1 MKGVTGMPK
10 DLRRTPLYS
19 WHKDHGG
26 QMIEFA
32 GWEMPVAY
40 ERGILEEHL
49 STRKFGGLFD
59 ISHMGR
65 LLIRG
70 IDAIPFMQ
78 HVLTNNAM
86 ALDPGVAQYTLVQN
100 EGGGAI
106 DDAYL
111 YRLEEGHPSLE
122 SNYLLVVNAANK
134 EKVWNW
140 FLDHKRRFK
149 NMVIED
155 KTDEIGMIALQ
166 GPHVKRVL
174 EKILLEDLTKLPDPW
189 RNRLK
194 VCELEGEHVYITI
207 SRTGYTGEPIC
218 FELFLPGKKLRLIW
232 EKILAIGEEEGIVPV
247 GLGAR
252 DTLRLEA
259 GLPLYGHELGFDPQ
273 GIEIPIYAVPSAAR
287 LAMSFSRLKGEFIG
301 KDILKRQFE
310 EVTARESGKPLP
322 PKERQLVPKRI
333 FPITITGQGIARQG
347 YEVFVKEELVGH
359 VTSGTMVP
367 YWVFS
372 DRGIL
377 SEPTDEKRMRSIA
390 LAYIGSDLKEGHRIE
405 ILHRGKKFEGV
416 IVERH
421 LSSEAPP
428 YAHPI
433 LIEEP
438 KKIHVP
444 TGSLKDLSERLI
456 HRVAENTYWRQNETF
471 NLIPS
476 ETTPSLLVRLLTIT
490 DPSCRYAEHRLMK
503 AFRESD
509 VFYYQG
515 TKLIGEVEVLL
526 ADELRRFIG
535 CSEVEARVVSGQMA
549 NTAVFSGIVDYL
561 NRLDRRTEP
570 RRIRKVMNHHIGRGG
585 HLSAQPMGALKDFIA
600 HDPMTERPAAVPFPV
615 MKDDLY
621 RIDLL
626 KTRELLE
633 EHKPELIVMGKS
645 MVIYKEPL
653 REIAEM
659 IAPMNPKPVLLY
671 DMAHVLGL
679 IGPYFQEPFKEG
691 ADIVTGST
699 HKTFFGPQRGVISS
713 NMSEGTEYEEL
724 WEAIVRRV
732 FPGSVSNHHLG
743 TLVGLLL
750 AAYEMNAYKSDYQ
763 KAVISNAKAFARAL
777 KDQGLIVEGDS
788 KIGYTETH
796 QVIVRV
802 GYGKG
807 PLIAERLEENNIIVN
822 YQGAPDDEAFTT
834 ASCLRMG
841 VQEMTRFGM
850 KEDDFVPLAEYMG
863 EVILKDRP
871 MAKEVSRFRKKF
883 TEMKYCLSEK
893 EAVSMVKGLIEALR

>member
-1 MKGVTGMPK
+1 MAK
-10 DLRRTPLYS
+10 DLKRTPLHAWYRE
-19 WHKDHGG
+19 HGG

-32 GWEMPVAY
+32 GWGMPVAY
-40 ERGILEEHL
+40 QQGILEEHL
-49 STRKFGGLFD
+49 RTRKFGGLFD

-65 LLIRG
+65 FLIRG

-78 HVLTNNAM
+78 HVLTNNVT
-86 ALDPGVAQYTLVQN
+86 ALDPGVAQYTLIQN
-100 EGGGAI
+100 EAGGSI
-106 DDAYL
+106 DDAYV
-111 YRLEEGHPSLE
+111 YRLEERDPSLE
-122 SNYLLVVNAANK
+122 TNYLLVVNAANK
-134 EKVWNW
+134 EKDWNW
-140 FLDHKRRFK
+140 FLDHKKRYK
-149 NMVIED
+149 NVVVDD

-166 GPHVKRVL
+166 GPHARRVL
-174 EKILLEDLTKLPDPW
+174 EKILLEDHTKLPDPW

-194 VCELEGEHVYITI
+194 VCDLEGEQIHITI

-218 FELFLPGKKLRLIW
+218 FELFLPGEKLRLIW
-232 EKILAIGEEEGIVPV
+232 EKILDAGAEEGIVPV

-259 GLPLYGHELGFDPQ
+259 GLPLYGHELGLDAQ
-273 GIEIPIYAVPSAAR
+273 GIDIPIYAVPSAAR
-287 LAMSFSRLKGEFIG
+287 LAMSFSPLKGEFIG
-301 KDILKRQFE
+301 RDILRRQFE

-333 FPITITGQGIARQG
+333 FPITLSGQGIARQG
-347 YEVFVKEELVGH
+347 YEVLANGEPVGH

-367 YWVFS
+367 HWVFS

-390 LAYIGSDLKEGHRIE
+390 LAYINSDLKEGQKIE
-405 ILHRGKKFEGV
+405 VSYRGKKLEGV

-421 LSSEAPP
+421 LSGEAPP

-433 LIEEP
+433 LIQEP
-438 KKIHVP
+438 RKKEVP
-444 TGSLKDLSERLI
+444 TGSLRDAAARLVR
-456 HRVAENTYWRQNETF
+456 RVAENTRWRQKETF

-476 ETTPSLLVRLLTIT
+476 ESTPSLLVRLLTIS
-490 DPSCRYAEHRLMK
+490 DPSGRYAEHRLMK

-515 TKLIGEVEVLL
+515 TKLIGEIEVL
-526 ADELRRFIG
+526 AANELGRFIG
-535 CSEVEARVVSGQMA
+535 CSEVEARVTSGQMA
-549 NTAVFSGIVDYL
+549 NAAVFSGIVDYL
-561 NRLDRRTEP
+561 NRLDRRSEP
-570 RRIRKVMNHHIGRGG
+570 RRIKKVMNHHLGRGG

-600 HDPMTERPAAVPFPV
+600 HDPSTERPATIPFPV
-615 MKDDLY
+615 LKEDLY
-621 RIDLL
+621 RIDLG
-626 KTRELLE
+626 KAKELIG
-633 EHKPELIVMGKS
+633 EHKPELIVLGKS

-659 IAPMNPKPVLLY
+659 IGSMNPRPILLY

-679 IGPYFQEPFKEG
+679 IGPDFQEPFKEG

-699 HKTFFGPQRGVISS
+699 HKTLFGPQRGLIAS
-713 NMSEGTEYEEL
+713 NMSEGTEFEEL

-750 AAYEMNAYKSDYQ
+750 AAYEMNAFRSDYQ

-777 KDQGLIVEGDS
+777 KDQGLMVEGDPRV
-788 KIGYTETH
+788 GYTETH

-822 YQGAPDDEAFTT
+822 YQSAPDDEAFTT

-850 KEDDFVPLAEYMG
+850 REEDFVHLAEVMG
-863 EVILKDRP
+863 QVIMRDRP
-871 MAKEVSRFRKKF
+871 MAEEASQFRKKF
-883 TEMKYCLSEK
+883 TEMKYCLP
-893 EAVSMVKGLIEALR
+893 EAEARSLVEELLEAIR

>member
-1 MKGVTGMPK
+1 MPK
-10 DLRRTPLYS
+10 DSKRTPLYS
-19 WHKDHGG
+19 WHKEHGG

-40 ERGILEEHL
+40 EMGILEEHL
-49 STRKFGGLFD
+49 RTRKSGGLFD

-78 HVLTNNAM
+78 HVLTNNVM

-140 FLDHKRRFK
+140 FLDQKRRFK

-166 GPHVKRVL
+166 GPHAKRVL
-174 EKILLEDLTKLPDPW
+174 EKILLEDYTKLPDPW

-194 VCELEGEHVYITI
+194 VCELEGEHVQVTI

-218 FELFLPGKKLRLIW
+218 FELFIPAEKLRLIW
-232 EKILAIGEEEGIVPV
+232 ERILDVGKEEGIIPI

-273 GIEIPIYAVPSAAR
+273 GIEIPIYAVASAAR
-287 LAMSFSRLKGEFIG
+287 LAMSFSRLKGQFIG
-301 KDILKRQFE
+301 RDILKRQFE

-333 FPITITGQGIARQG
+333 FPISIIAQGIARQG
-347 YEVFVKEELVGH
+347 FEVFVKEELAGH

-377 SEPTDEKRMRSIA
+377 SEPTDEKKMRSIA
-390 LAYIGSDLKEGHRIE
+390 LAYIDSDFKEGQRIE
-405 ILHRGKKFEGV
+405 ILHRGKKFEAI

-421 LSSEAPP
+421 LSGEAPP

-438 KKIHVP
+438 KKIQVP
-444 TGSLKDLSERLI
+444 TGTLKDLSERLI
-456 HRVAENTYWRQNETF
+456 RRVAENTQWRQRETF

-490 DPSCRYAEHRLMK
+490 DPSGRYAEHRLMK

-526 ADELRRFIG
+526 AEELRRFLG
-535 CSEVEARVVSGQMA
+535 CSEVEPRVISGQMA
-549 NTAVFSGIVDYL
+549 NTAVFSGVVDFL
-561 NRLDRRTEP
+561 NRLDRRSEP

-585 HLSAQPMGALKDFIA
+585 HLSAQPMGALKEFIA
-600 HDPMTERPAAVPFPV
+600 HDPLTEKPATIPFPV
-615 MKDDLY
+615 MKEDLY
-621 RIDLL
+621 RIDLK
-626 KTRELLE
+626 KTKGLLE
-633 EHKPELIVMGKS
+633 EHKPELIVLGKS

-659 IAPMNPKPVLLY
+659 IASMNPKPILLY

-699 HKTFFGPQRGVISS
+699 HKTFFGPQRGVIAS

-750 AAYEMNAYKSDYQ
+750 AAYEMNTYKLDYQ
-763 KAVISNAKAFARAL
+763 KAVITNAKAFARFL
-777 KDQGLIVEGDS
+777 KENGLTVEGDPNV
-788 KIGYTETH
+788 GYTETH
-796 QVIVRV
+796 QVIIRV

-807 PLIAERLEENNIIVN
+807 PMMADRLEENNIIVN

-850 KEDDFVPLAEYMG
+850 KEDDFAPLAEYMSR
-863 EVILKDRP
+863 VILHDRLV
-871 MAKEVSRFRKKF
+871 AKEISQFRKKF
-883 TEMKYCLSEK
+883 TEMKYCLP
-893 EAVSMVKGLIEALR
+893 EAETRSLIERLLEVLR

>member
-1 MKGVTGMPK
+1 MPK
-10 DLRRTPLYS
+10 TFKRTALYP
-19 WHKDHGG
+19 WHKEHGG
-26 QMIEFA
+26 QMVEFA

-40 ERGILEEHL
+40 QKGILDEHL
-49 STRKFGGLFD
+49 SARKFGGLFD

-65 LLIRG
+65 FLIRG

-134 EKVWNW
+134 EKVLDW

-166 GPHVKRVL
+166 GPHTKRVL
-174 EKILLEDLTKLPDPW
+174 EKILLEDFTKLPDPW

-194 VCELEGEHVYITI
+194 VCELEGEQVQVTI

-218 FELFLPGKKLRLIW
+218 FELFLLAEKLKLIW

-322 PKERQLVPKRI
+322 PKERQLVPKKI
-333 FPITITGQGIARQG
+333 FPITITGQGIGRQG
-347 YEVFVKEELVGH
+347 YEVFVKEEQVGH

-377 SEPTDEKRMRSIA
+377 SEPTDEKKMRSIG
-390 LAYIGSDLKEGHRIE
+390 LAYIDSDLREGQRIE
-405 ILHRGKKFEGV
+405 ILHRGKKFEAV

-421 LSSEAPP
+421 LSGEAPP

-433 LIEEP
+433 LIEGP
-438 KKIHVP
+438 KKIQVP

-456 HRVAENTYWRQNETF
+456 HRVAENTHWRQRETF

-476 ETTPSLLVRLLTIT
+476 ETTPSLLVRLLTIS
-490 DPSCRYAEHRLMK
+490 DPSGRYAEHRLMK

-515 TKLIGEVEVLL
+515 TKLIGEIEVLL

-549 NTAVFSGIVDYL
+549 NAAVFSGMVDYL
-561 NRLDRRTEP
+561 NRLDRRSEP
-570 RRIRKVMNHHIGRGG
+570 CRIRKVINHHIGRGG

-600 HDPMTERPAAVPFPV
+600 HDPKTERPATIPFPV
-615 MKDDLY
+615 LKEDPY

-626 KTRELLE
+626 KTKELLE
-633 EHKPELIVMGKS
+633 ENKPEMIILGKS

-659 IAPMNPKPVLLY
+659 IAPMNPKPILLY

-713 NMSEGTEYEEL
+713 NMSEGTDYGEL

-750 AAYEMNAYKSDYQ
+750 AAYEMNAFKEEYQ
-763 KAVISNAKAFARAL
+763 KAVITNAKAFARFL
-777 KDQGLIVEGDS
+777 KEQGLMVEGDP
-788 KIGYTETH
+788 KRGYTETH

-807 PLIAERLEENNIIVN
+807 PMMAERLEENNIIVN

-850 KEDDFVPLAEYMG
+850 KEDDFAQLAEYISQ
-863 EVILKDRP
+863 VILKDRP
-871 MAKEVSRFRKKF
+871 VTKEISQFRKKF
-883 TEMKYCLSEK
+883 TEMKYCLP
-893 EAVSMVKGLIEALR
+893 EADSQSLVERLLEAIR

>member
-1 MKGVTGMPK
+1 MGK
-10 DLRRTPLYS
+10 DLKQTTLYS
-19 WHKDHGG
+19 WHKEHGG

-40 ERGILEEHL
+40 SPGIFEEHL
-49 STRKFGGLFD
+49 NTRKYGGLFD

-65 LLIRG
+65 FMIRG
-70 IDAIPFMQ
+70 MDAIPFMQ
-78 HVLTNNAM
+78 HVLTNNVM
-86 ALDPGVAQYTLVQN
+86 ALDPGMAQYTLIQN

-111 YRLEEGHPSLE
+111 YRLEEEAPSLE
-122 SNYLLVVNAANK
+122 SRYLLVVNAANK
-134 EKVWNW
+134 EKVWEW
-140 FLDHKRRFK
+140 FHIQRKQFK

-166 GPHVKRVL
+166 GPNAKKVL
-174 EKILLEDLTKLPDPW
+174 EKILLEDHTKLPDPW

-194 VCELEGEHVYITI
+194 VCELEGEHVLITI

-218 FELFLPGKKLRLIW
+218 FELFLPMEKLNLIW
-232 EKILAIGEEEGIVPV
+232 EKILRAGKEEEILPV

-259 GLPLYGHELGFDPQ
+259 SLPLYGHELGIDPL

-287 LAMSFSRLKGEFIG
+287 LAMSFSPLKGDFIG
-301 KDILKRQFE
+301 RDILKRQFE
-310 EVTARESGKPLP
+310 EVTARESGKALP

-333 FPITITGQGIARQG
+333 FPVTILGEGMIRKG
-347 YEVFVKEELVGH
+347 DEVFVKEELVGH

-377 SEPTDEKRMRSIA
+377 SEPTNEKKTRAIG
-390 LAYIGSDLKEGHRIE
+390 LAYIDSGLREGQKIE
-405 ILHRGKKFEGV
+405 IHHRGKRVEGL

-421 LSSEAPP
+421 ISSEAPP

-433 LIEEP
+433 LAQKP
-438 KKIHVP
+438 KKMVVP
-444 TGSLKDLSERLI
+444 TGSLNDLCQGLI
-456 HRVAENTYWRQNETF
+456 QRVAENNLWRQKETF

-476 ETTPSLLVRLLTIT
+476 ETTPSLLVRLLTIS
-490 DPSCRYAEHRLMK
+490 DPSGRYAEHRLMK
-503 AFRESD
+503 AFKESD

-515 TKLIGEVEVLL
+515 TQLIGEIEVLL
-526 ADELRRFIG
+526 AEELRRFIG
-535 CSEVEARVVSGQMA
+535 CSEVEVRVISGQMA

-561 NRLDRRTEP
+561 NRLDRKSER

-585 HLSAQPMGALKDFIA
+585 HLSAQPMGALKDFVA
-600 HDPMTERPAAVPFPV
+600 NDPMTEQPAIISFPV
-615 MKDDLY
+615 MKEDLY
-621 RIDLL
+621 RIDLK
-626 KTRELLE
+626 KTKELLE
-633 EHKPELIVMGKS
+633 THKPELIILGKS

-653 REIAEM
+653 KEMAEM
-659 IAPMNPKPVLLY
+659 IRSMNPKPILLY

-691 ADIVTGST
+691 ADLVTGST

-743 TLVGLLL
+743 TMVGLLL
-750 AAYEMNAYKSDYQ
+750 ASYEMNTFKLDYQ
-763 KAVISNAKAFARAL
+763 KAVIANAKAFARAL
-777 KDQGLIVEGDS
+777 KDQGLRVEGDPN
-788 KIGYTETH
+788 IGYTETH

-807 PLIAERLEENNIIVN
+807 PLIADRLEENNIIVN
-822 YQGAPDDEAFTT
+822 YQSAPDDEAFTT

-850 KEDDFVPLAEYMG
+850 KEDDFTQLAEYIAQ
-863 EVILKDRP
+863 VILQGRNLRR
-871 MAKEVSRFRKKF
+871 EISQFRKKF
-883 TEMKYCLSEK
+883 IEMKYCLSEA
-893 EAVSMVKGLIEALR
+893 EAKPLVEKLLETII

>member
-1 MKGVTGMPK
+1 MPK
-10 DLRRTPLYS
+10 DLKRTALYS
-19 WHKDHGG
+19 WHKEHGG
-26 QMIEFA
+26 QMVEFA

-40 ERGILEEHL
+40 QKGILEEHL
-49 STRKFGGLFD
+49 GTRRFGGLFD

-86 ALDPGVAQYTLVQN
+86 SLDPGVAQYTLVQN

-111 YRLEEGHPSLE
+111 YRLEEGHPSME

-166 GPHVKRVL
+166 GPHTKRVL
-174 EKILLEDLTKLPDPW
+174 EKILLEDPTKLPDPW
-189 RNRLK
+189 RNRLR
-194 VCELEGEHVYITI
+194 VCELEGEHVYVTI

-218 FELFLPGKKLRLIW
+218 FELFLPKEKILSIW
-232 EKILAIGEEEGIVPV
+232 EKILETGREEGIVPV

-273 GIEIPIYAVPSAAR
+273 GIEIPIYAVASAAR
-287 LAMSFSRLKGEFIG
+287 LAMSFSRLKGQFIG
-301 KDILKRQFE
+301 KDILRRQFE
-310 EVTARESGKPLP
+310 EVTARESKKPLP
-322 PKERQLVPKRI
+322 PKERQLVPKRVS
-333 FPITITGQGIARQG
+333 PITITGQGIARQG
-347 YEVFVKEELVGH
+347 YEVFLGEVLVGH

-367 YWVFS
+367 HWVFS

-377 SEPTDEKRMRSIA
+377 SEPTDEKKMRSIA
-390 LAYIGSDLKEGHRIE
+390 LAYIDSDLKEGQGIE
-405 ILHRGKKFEGV
+405 ILHRGKKFAGV

-421 LSSEAPP
+421 LSGEAPP

-433 LIEEP
+433 LIQEP
-438 KKIHVP
+438 KKKPVQA
-444 TGSLKDLSERLI
+444 GNLKDLTESLVRQ
-456 HRVAENTYWRQNETF
+456 VAGNTHWRQRETI

-476 ETTPSLLVRLLTIT
+476 ETTPSLLVRLLTIS

-526 ADELRRFIG
+526 AEELRRFIG

-561 NRLDRRTEP
+561 NRLDRRSEP

-615 MKDDLY
+615 MKDDPY

-626 KTRELLE
+626 KARELLE
-633 EHKPELIVMGKS
+633 EHKPELIIMGKS

-653 REIAEM
+653 REIGEM

-750 AAYEMNAYKSDYQ
+750 AAYEMNAFKLDYQ

-777 KDQGLIVEGDS
+777 KDQGLIVEGDP
-788 KIGYTETH
+788 KVGFTETH
-796 QVIVRV
+796 QAIVRV

-807 PLIAERLEENNIIVN
+807 PMMAERLEENNIIVN

-850 KEDDFVPLAEYMG
+850 KEDDFGQLAEYMSR
-863 EVILKDRP
+863 VILHDRP
-871 MAKEVSRFRKKF
+871 VAKEISQYRKKF
-883 TEMKYCLSEK
+883 TEMRYCLP
-893 EAVSMVKGLIEALR
+893 EAEARSMVEGLLETIK